1 MLEVTADDVVAH
13 MQTPFDDEDLPWV
26 EQQIESAYR
35 KIRVAFARRGRDF
48 DRELETVP
56 WLPDAAFDVV
66 LEMVTGAIAVGP
78 NAGVRSLSSTTGP
91 QSDSITYADPG
102 RIAFSGVK
110 LMDDMLAQLG
120 LIRGLPRG
128 SFGQRTRWP
137 EPTERKGVVYRAG
150 IFNRGR

>member
-1 MLEVTADDVVAH
+1 MVLEVTPEDVSRH
-13 MQTPFDDEDLPWV
+13 MQSPFADEDLPWV
-26 EQQIESAYR
+26 ENQIESAYR

-56 WLPDAAFDVV
+56 WLADAAFDVV
-66 LEMVTGAIAVGP
+66 LGMVTGAIAVGA

-91 QSDSITYADPG
+91 QSDSITFADPG

-110 LMDDMLAQLG
+110 LLDDMLAQLG
-120 LIRGLPRG
+120 LLHGAPRG
-128 SFGQRTRWP
+128 SFPAPTRWP
-137 EPTERKGVVYRAG
+137 EPTEWQGVGRAG

>member
-56 WLPDAAFDVV
+56 WLADAAFDVV
-66 LEMVTGAIAVGP
+66 LEMVTGAIVVGP

-91 QSDSITYADPG
+91 QSDSITFADPG

-110 LMDDMLAQLG
+110 LLDDMLAQLG
-120 LIRGLPRG
+120 LLRGVPQG
-128 SFGQRTRWP
+128 FFPAAVRWP
-137 EPTERKGVVYRAG
+137 EPTERQGVDRAG

>member
-1 MLEVTADDVVAH
+1 MLEVTTDDVMAH

-26 EQQIESAYR
+26 GRQIDSAYR

-48 DRELETVP
+48 DRELVTVP
-56 WLPDAAFDVV
+56 WLSDAAFDVV
-66 LEMVTGAIAVGP
+66 LEMVTGAIVVGP

-120 LIRGLPRG
+120 LLHGAPLGAFPPP
-128 SFGQRTRWP
+128 TRWP
-137 EPTERKGVVYRAG
+137 EPTERPEVR
-150 IFNRGR
+150 RGRADRCDW

>member
-1 MLEVTADDVVAH
+1 MLEVTADDVIAH

-26 EQQIESAYR
+26 ERQLESAYR

-48 DRELETVP
+48 DRELEIVP

-110 LMDDMLAQLG
+110 LVDEMLAQLG
-120 LIRGLPRG
+120 LLRGAPRG
-128 SFGQRTRWP
+128 SFPPPTRWP
-137 EPTERKGVVYRAG
+137 EPTGSEGVSRAG